1 MLLLEKDLMVEVAK
15 PVNKI
20 LVKFISQ
27 QFSQIEIILK
37 CIMPKDKAD
46 LQRETNQLIEISQ

>member
-37 CIMPKDKAD
+37 SIMPKDKAD